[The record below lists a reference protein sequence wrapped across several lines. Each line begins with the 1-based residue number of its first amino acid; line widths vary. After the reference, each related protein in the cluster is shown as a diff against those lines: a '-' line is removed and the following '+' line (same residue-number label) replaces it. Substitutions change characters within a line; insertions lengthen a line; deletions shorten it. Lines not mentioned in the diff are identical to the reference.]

1 MKTTL
6 TILGLALLILPAQGA
21 ALNTYPETNAAANVQ
36 LLGIVTNADGSFT
49 TVRVPSVGGTD
60 PALVT
65 NGQTTFKM
73 TNLTGSGSVIMAA
86 TSSGLAIQAQNTN
99 GSFGN
104 MTIDTNGVVTAQ
116 SFVGLGSGLTNI
128 PASKLVNTAGQQVS
142 LTNVANVFAGTF
154 TGNASGLVGLQATN
168 VVGNALPAGTL
179 AITNW
184 VSFAAPEVVLTN
196 SVTFVGATNQPPA
209 GWVAYVNVAVWGNGI
224 TVGWPMQWSPSGTNS
239 VTLTNGLVAFRAYG
253 TNITAAYLQP

>member
-1 MKTTL
+1 MKTTVKFSLNQPKNMKATL

-60 PALVT
+60 PAFTSVT
-65 NGQTTFKM
+65 VG
-73 TNLTGSGSVIMAA
+73 GGAV
-86 TSSGLAIQAQNTN
+86 
-99 GSFGN
+99 
-104 MTIDTNGVVTAQ
+104 DGVVKLWSVAGGTNWQMSVNDAGPLFTGGVQ
-116 SFVGLGSGLTNI
+116 ANSFN
-128 PASKLVNTAGQQVS
+128 A
-142 LTNVANVFAGTF
+142 AGTVNAQGDIASVF
-154 TGNASGLVGLQATN
+154 GVFKGNASGLVELQATN

-179 AITNW
+179 AITNR

-196 SVTFVGATNQPPA
+196 SVTFVGATNPPPA

-224 TVGWPMQWSPSGTNS
+224 TVGWPAHWSPSGTNS